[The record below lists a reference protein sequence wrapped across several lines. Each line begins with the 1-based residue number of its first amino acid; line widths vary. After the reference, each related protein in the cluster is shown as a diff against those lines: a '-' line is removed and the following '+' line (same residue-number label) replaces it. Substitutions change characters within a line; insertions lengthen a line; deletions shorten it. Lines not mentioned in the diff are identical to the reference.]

1 MSTVLQVVDPGLVSS
16 LAVAAVALYT
26 LVTGAGRAIGALLAL
41 ARRYDVP
48 EVLIGLTVVAVGTS
62 LPELGAHATAS
73 VGILSGALEYRVT
86 SAVVLGG
93 NMGSSTS
100 QQLLLFGVL
109 LLGYG
114 RIELSA
120 RTLTDTFVPMGV
132 ALALTLA
139 VAADGTVSRLDGL
152 ALLVAFGLYL
162 AYSSLRRTGSVVGGA
177 PSASVARD
185 GAVAATMLALVLAS
199 ASVLL
204 TVVEDVVAGVVL
216 GGSMVGVL
224 TLGVAASFPELSTVL
239 DGIRRRT
246 PVVAVGTLI
255 GSNVVNPLLGIGL
268 GGVVSTYHVPTAVVV
283 WDLPFKLVTLV
294 GLGLYARYRDG
305 ALERRVGV
313 SLIGLYFLYV
323 VGRMLLFP
331 GS

>member
-162 AYSSLRRTGSVVGGA
+162 AYSTLRRTGSVVGGA

>member
-1 MSTVLQVVDPGLVSS
+1 VSTVLQVVDPGLVSS

>member
-1 MSTVLQVVDPGLVSS
+1 VSPLLQVADPGLVSS
-16 LAVAAVALYT
+16 LAVAAVALYA

-48 EVLIGLTVVAVGTS
+48 EV
-62 LPELGAHATAS
+62 
-73 VGILSGALEYRVT
+73 
-86 SAVVLGG
+86 
-93 NMGSSTS
+93 
-100 QQLLLFGVL
+100 
-109 LLGYG
+109 
-114 RIELSA
+114 
-120 RTLTDTFVPMGV
+120 
-132 ALALTLA
+132 
-139 VAADGTVSRLDGL
+139 
-152 ALLVAFGLYL
+152 
-162 AYSSLRRTGSVVGGA
+162 
-177 PSASVARD
+177 
-185 GAVAATMLALVLAS
+185 
-199 ASVLL
+199 
-204 TVVEDVVAGVVL
+204 
-216 GGSMVGVL
+216 
-224 TLGVAASFPELSTVL
+224 
-239 DGIRRRT
+239 
-246 PVVAVGTLI
+246 LI

>member
-1 MSTVLQVVDPGLVSS
+1 VSTVLQVVDPGLVSS

-132 ALALTLA
+132 ALALTLV

-162 AYSSLRRTGSVVGGA
+162 AYSTLRRTGSVVGGA